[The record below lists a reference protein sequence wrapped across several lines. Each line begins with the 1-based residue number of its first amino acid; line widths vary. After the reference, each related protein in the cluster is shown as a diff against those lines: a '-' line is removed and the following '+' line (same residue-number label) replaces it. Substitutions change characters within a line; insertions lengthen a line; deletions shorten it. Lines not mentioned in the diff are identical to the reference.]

1 MEDGKAL
8 IRKLHEQED
17 LSGTYEVD
25 LDGIGSII
33 NRIKTQEEILEI
45 FNYVCKYIDEKEE

>member
-1 MEDGKAL
+1 MKDGKAL
-8 IRKLHEQED
+8 IRKLHKRED

-33 NRIKTQEEILEI
+33 NSIKTQEGILEI

>member
-1 MEDGKAL
+1 MKDGKAL

-33 NRIKTQEEILEI
+33 NRIKTQEGILEI